1 MMKYP
6 YLVIHNF
13 RGSYETWIYETP
25 RAALDRI
32 NNTIINYRGIGKDP
46 TKQYPSSN
54 KDFIILKDMEPID
67 IDDVKILAL
76 LLG

>member
-1 MMKYP
+1 MKYP

-13 RGSYETWIYETP
+13 KGSYETRRSETP
-25 RAALDRI
+25 KAALDHI
-32 NNTIINYRGIGKDP
+32 NNTIINYRGIGRDP

-54 KDFIILKDMEPID
+54 KNFIILKDMELID
-67 IDDVKILAL
+67 IDDVKVLAL

>member
-1 MMKYP
+1 MKHP

-13 RGSYETWIYETP
+13 RGGYETRRSETP
-25 RAALDRI
+25 KAALDHI
-32 NNTIINYRGIGKDP
+32 TIINYRGIGKDP

-67 IDDVKILAL
+67 IDDLKILAL